1 MRKREQAV
9 IAFVLALLFSI
20 GAVAQQTKQAPTPKA
35 PASQGNQPTKPGP
48 AQKTAREAA
57 PAQAQPWKQIPIPPL
72 PAFHPAVPKRVELA
86 NGMVLFLQ
94 EDHELPLV
102 DLTARIRG
110 GSRMEPAARVGLV
123 DLYGDVWRT
132 GGTASKTGDQLD
144 DFLESR
150 AAKLETGGGTDSTE
164 ISMNCLKADF
174 EDVFSLFLDLLRNPA
189 FRADKLELA
198 QNQMYAAIS
207 RRNDDVGG
215 IASREARFLAYGKD
229 NPYARIPEYATVAA
243 VNRDDLLKW
252 HQQFVQPNNIIL
264 GVVGDFD
271 ATQMEAR
278 LRQVFE
284 FWQKGPAAPRPD
296 IRFNPA
302 APGYYYVEKEDVN
315 QASVR
320 MVALGIE
327 RSNPDYFAVSVMNEV
342 FGGGMSSRLF
352 KNIRTRQGLA
362 YSVGGG
368 IGAAF
373 DHPGIFRLAMGTKTD
388 NTAQAIK
395 SLDEQVSELLKAPAT
410 SDELRRAKDAI
421 LNSCVL

>member
-1 MRKREQAV
+1 MFA
-9 IAFVLALLFSI
+9 
-20 GAVAQQTKQAPTPKA
+20 T
-35 PASQGNQPTKPGP
+35 
-48 AQKTAREAA
+48 
-57 PAQAQPWKQIPIPPL
+57 
-72 PAFHPAVPKRVELA
+72 
-86 NGMVLFLQ
+86 
-94 EDHELPLV
+94 
-102 DLTARIRG
+102 
-110 GSRMEPAARVGLV
+110 
-123 DLYGDVWRT
+123 
-132 GGTASKTGDQLD
+132 
-144 DFLESR
+144 
-150 AAKLETGGGTDSTE
+150 
-164 ISMNCLKADF
+164 
-174 EDVFSLFLDLLRNPA
+174 
-189 FRADKLELA
+189 
-198 QNQMYAAIS
+198 IS

-243 VNRDDLLKW
+243 VTRDDLLKW

-278 LRQVFE
+278 LRKVFE
-284 FWQKGPAAPRPD
+284 SWQKGPAAPKPE

-388 NTAQAIK
+388 STAQAIK

-410 SDELRRAKDAI
+410 ADELRRAKDAI
-421 LNSCVL
+421 LNSFIFSIDTPEKVLGERMSYEFYGYPLDFLERFRAGVEKVTIADVDRVAHKYVKPGMFAVLVVGNNEAGKLLSSLGPVKPLDITIPAPPETAGR